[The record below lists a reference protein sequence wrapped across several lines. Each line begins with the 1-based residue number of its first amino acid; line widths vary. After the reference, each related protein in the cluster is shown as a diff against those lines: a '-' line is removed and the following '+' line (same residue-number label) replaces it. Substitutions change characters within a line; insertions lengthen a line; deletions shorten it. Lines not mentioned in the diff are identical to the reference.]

1 MIYKKAKLI
10 IAVALPLYIQA
21 GSDDF
26 NHQETNR
33 GKSNLRPNLDSKM
46 ATLNEFTKDVDLED
60 EDFWTRFLEDGFSFV
75 PTPPAPAPAP
85 TIPFVARPPTK
96 MPTMDGG
103 KCDLMVRFND
113 LILVCHLK

>member
-1 MIYKKAKLI
+1 MIYKKVKLI

-21 GSDDF
+21 GSDDL

-33 GKSNLRPNLDSKM
+33 GKSNLRPNRDSKM
-46 ATLNEFTKDVDLED
+46 ATLNEFRKDVDLED

-85 TIPFVARPPTK
+85 TVPIVRPPTK

-103 KCDLMVRFND
+103 KCDLMVRLND
-113 LILVCHLK
+113 LICVCHFLK